1 MGKQGKSSATSGT
14 RKKHARK
21 ATHDPSIA
29 IVPAAKS
36 QGKGK
41 GKGKNKEP
49 RVKQYIPP
57 PKYKPLVDDP
67 IESLSVASVLPPNM
81 VLCFKGLSKKDPVTK
96 MKALDDLATMLDDES
111 WNIALPVW
119 SSAIIHS
126 KLFEQPILRDE
137 AQSYILREPNAGTFL
152 AAWALGAND
161 VVPTIANTLRVSWDL
176 NITWHTTAPQN
187 QFIDIQ
193 DHVEYL
199 VATLLQAIIDPEQ
212 LYQNFAP
219 LLAASSKDLID
230 VVDTGEYLRDQGPS
244 TIAHSVLLGPFREL
258 LSSNILLGT
267 ILSAQPSV
275 FGASD
280 IDDEKKEPVSWGYE
294 QRAVRMAGWK
304 LIKEFVKYLQY
315 VLSALGAHQKNSQ
328 SNKRNNQTDI
338 VEEISNDDT
347 PLPLKL
353 GYLRNLGCAALRSAW
368 VETDS
373 VVRTSMWEGLL
384 PLITVFPEVWD
395 MDPINQALIGTSQ
408 HTAAESDSSEDI
420 EDGPMETVPNGA
432 TRSHPATSY
441 SHLAFN
447 DFLHFLELGCRG
459 SATQSYP
466 AIVVVLS
473 TIPEAIFPYEPNT
486 LERLFTSLWA
496 AYDGKALSVLP
507 RDREPAGKAFLSCVL
522 DCVIFFIQKL
532 HTPTQLLQ
540 SEHRSE
546 LQPGKAVELVPL
558 KWIARIIQEVIHGD
572 LSQNVPV
579 DTAGQLIGES
589 MKKLEHIS
597 PDMTR
602 LAWRVEWEPVL
613 IQRQP
618 QTDRNESI
626 IKLLGHMR
634 SAARGGINQEIVDKI
649 LKEKVQVKLEG
660 VEGCDSPTEQAR
672 VLISLW
678 EHLNSVTAPW
688 LVEVR
693 KGAKRLTMLIRQPDD
708 RLPIKYGIAPTASE
722 NCRRAIWSQF
732 LSACAGASAFSVL
745 RDILDLVGTAALT
758 VDEVPALF
766 DLTKSWMVDLAQ
778 GNPTD
783 GLTIAEICL
792 SQTQALEILEL
803 LLSAFI
809 LHGRELL
816 FSSSDVVS
824 PVIQPI
830 AHVLDI
836 VLTSDT
842 SLDFY
847 TWPTLNFADAGA
859 LLRILP
865 NLYEAEVP
873 FARFYQWDRALKS
886 WSTYAPVELQ
896 SESDARARE
905 LIRSLL
911 ISCSTSLSARDVLTV
926 AVRSALYLDEK
937 MILLEMIP
945 SQYDFDQNLDD
956 LNDNPSPVLA
966 EYDPLV
972 RLGDREPDS
981 LALATYDSYGLSKY
995 ARVGTILATTL
1006 SEDRHLARDNLW
1018 TFRHLL
1024 ALQQL
1029 SLDFISAATWPSEV
1043 FRVGA
1048 SSQVHTLLGV
1058 LAPLAIYLGNSL
1070 LADHSLDWHKQI
1082 ISRLQNPGSDP
1093 VAPQNAEEV
1102 IHQYYS
1108 IATRNSPTSRDLRL
1122 LRRIMQFVLRDAETD
1137 ILDLWSDFAQSA
1149 YSHYSEAAE
1158 AIGSVLSAR
1167 GVESSRLDRWRN
1179 EIASRIPGVSSNSI
1193 NQTGLPLLRAL
1204 NCLAPPPES
1213 GIVFM
1218 PQQRAVYLVQALQ
1231 KWMSSD
1237 EELDTSMEAL
1247 VTVLLGHLLP
1257 ILQTIRG
1264 TDRGLGGNE
1273 HYKPLSFI
1281 ANPEGDNNHSQSDY
1295 NKSAAHGNLGP
1306 EAARYIPR
1314 YNSYLAE
1321 VIQAIPSEQ
1330 IHPDLF
1336 EKVESVPIKLTA
1348 HYLARRALSQIT
1360 EQRVLE
1366 AAVNA
1371 PSVSLAETDVQAEK
1385 SFELPHPLVE
1395 KLVLSGSSQA
1405 NYSNVSQKPSTNR
1418 KSQYFSSFQI
1428 DLLLAWWLAL
1438 EFFDKTSLK
1447 IKQDYFDQLRRLNLV
1462 KTSLLPCLF
1471 KLLNL
1476 GISGEK
1482 PFNLMYDNSFTSAEN
1497 VLAAHIYFKSLK
1509 FIPALIRAWYS
1520 ECQDRQLCASVS
1532 AYTRNYF
1539 SPTLINQELAH
1550 FRASAASASEILVD
1564 DTFTVKVAPSVN
1576 EISASYAVDEQESFE
1591 VAIRLPNEYPLRA
1604 AEVKDVRG
1612 VAGMEN
1618 RRRAWLFG
1626 VQNMAQQGLIYD
1638 GLVMYKK
1645 NILTSAL
1652 FVSLISVTDRTLPT
1666 KPCRTCKNLFHAS
1679 CLYKLNRGWL
1689 REGSLVAAELSPFC
1703 GEAQEGFSRL
1713 AYFSRTLPEPTTTL
1727 SMMVK
1732 VHMT

>member
-21 ATHDPSIA
+21 AATHDPSIA

-119 SSAIIHS
+119 LWHFVSLSVHPNRRLRESSAIIHS

-137 AQSYILREPNAGTFL
+137 AQSYILREP
-152 AAWALGAND
+152 
-161 VVPTIANTLRVSWDL
+161 TL
-176 NITWHTTAPQN
+176 
-187 QFIDIQ
+187 
-193 DHVEYL
+193 
-199 VATLLQAIIDPEQ
+199 
-212 LYQNFAP
+212 
-219 LLAASSKDLID
+219 KDLQL
-230 VVDTGEYLRDQGPS
+230 LRIRSCSDL
-244 TIAHSVLLGPFREL
+244 SVN
-258 LSSNILLGT
+258 SSHQIYY
-267 ILSAQPSV
+267 SAPYYPLNHQ

-304 LIKEFVKYLQY
+304 LIKEFVKYLQ
-315 VLSALGAHQKNSQ
+315 
-328 SNKRNNQTDI
+328 NNQTDI

-373 VVRTSMWEGLL
+373 IRKSQDIV
-384 PLITVFPEVWD
+384 VFPEVWD

-522 DCVIFFIQKL
+522 DC
-532 HTPTQLLQ
+532 P
-540 SEHRSE
+540 E

-597 PDMTR
+597 P
-602 LAWRVEWEPVL
+602 
-613 IQRQP
+613 
-618 QTDRNESI
+618 
-626 IKLLGHMR
+626 GHMR

-649 LKEKVQVKLEG
+649 LKDKVQVKLEG

-688 LVEVR
+688 LVEVTDQVWN
-693 KGAKRLTMLIRQPDD
+693 AEVLD
-708 RLPIKYGIAPTASE
+708 RMVRIEEPRGIIIFLNGYLSAPTASE

-783 GLTIAEICL
+783 GATLGSVLVHWT
-792 SQTQALEILEL
+792 LEILEL

-809 LHGRELL
+809 LHARELL

-859 LLRILP
+859 L
-865 NLYEAEVP
+865 
-873 FARFYQWDRALKS
+873 ALKS

-981 LALATYDSYGLSKY
+981 LALATYDSHGLSEY
-995 ARVGTILATTL
+995 AR
-1006 SEDRHLARDNLW
+1006 
-1018 TFRHLL
+1018 
-1024 ALQQL
+1024 
-1029 SLDFISAATWPSEV
+1029 
-1043 FRVGA
+1043 
-1048 SSQVHTLLGV
+1048 
-1058 LAPLAIYLGNSL
+1058 
-1070 LADHSLDWHKQI
+1070 
-1082 ISRLQNPGSDP
+1082 NPGSDP

-1149 YSHYSEAAE
+1149 YSHYSEAAGQLGRFFQQE
-1158 AIGSVLSAR
+1158 V
-1167 GVESSRLDRWRN
+1167 
-1179 EIASRIPGVSSNSI
+1179 I

-1264 TDRGLGGNE
+1264 AHWEFILDVLENNLSGNE

-1306 EAARYIPR
+1306 RQHDIFQGILQLFLNSSGDAEDSETRVR

-1336 EKVESVPIKLTA
+1336 EKLFSLVFSESVPIKLTA

-1395 KLVLSGSSQA
+1395 KLVSSGSSQA
-1405 NYSNVSQKPSTNR
+1405 NYSN
-1418 KSQYFSSFQI
+1418 I

-1482 PFNLMYDNSFTSAEN
+1482 PFNLSPWQVDVFYLNLYDNSFTSAEN

-1645 NILTSAL
+1645 NIAGH
-1652 FVSLISVTDRTLPT
+1652 F
-1666 KPCRTCKNLFHAS
+1666 
-1679 CLYKLNRGWL
+1679 
-1689 REGSLVAAELSPFC
+1689 EGKSECAICYS
-1703 GEAQEGFSRL
+1703 
-1713 AYFSRTLPEPTTTL
+1713 
-1727 SMMVK
+1727 
-1732 VHMT
+1732 

>member
-21 ATHDPSIA
+21 AATHDPSIA

-119 SSAIIHS
+119 LWHFVSLSVHPNRRLRESSAIIHS

-230 VVDTGEYLRDQGPS
+230 VVDTGEYLRDRNGRIRTAGLNSITWIIEGPS

-304 LIKEFVKYLQY
+304 LIKEFVKYLQ
-315 VLSALGAHQKNSQ
+315 
-328 SNKRNNQTDI
+328 NNQTDI

-613 IQRQP
+613 IQHQP
-618 QTDRNESI
+618 QADRNESI

-688 LVEVR
+688 LVEVTDQVWN
-693 KGAKRLTMLIRQPDD
+693 AEVLD
-708 RLPIKYGIAPTASE
+708 RMVRIEEPRGIIIFLNGYLSAPTASE

-783 GLTIAEICL
+783 GATLGSVLVHWKICL

-809 LHGRELL
+809 LHARELL

-981 LALATYDSYGLSKY
+981 LALATYDSHGLSKY

-1029 SLDFISAATWPSEV
+1029 SLDFVSAATWPSEV

-1158 AIGSVLSAR
+1158 AIGDRVHATA
-1167 GVESSRLDRWRN
+1167 ESSL
-1179 EIASRIPGVSSNSI
+1179 SRPSFTKMDVG
-1193 NQTGLPLLRAL
+1193 
-1204 NCLAPPPES
+1204 
-1213 GIVFM
+1213 
-1218 PQQRAVYLVQALQ
+1218 
-1231 KWMSSD
+1231 D

-1264 TDRGLGGNE
+1264 AHWEFILDVLENN
-1273 HYKPLSFI
+1273 LSVETSITNLYLLLQTLRAITIILNLITTNQQLTEIWAPRQHDIFQGI
-1281 ANPEGDNNHSQSDY
+1281 LQLFLNSSGDAEDS
-1295 NKSAAHGNLGP
+1295 
-1306 EAARYIPR
+1306 ETRVR

-1336 EKVESVPIKLTA
+1336 EKLFSLVFSESVPIKLTA

-1395 KLVLSGSSQA
+1395 KLVSSGSSQA
-1405 NYSNVSQKPSTNR
+1405 NYSN
-1418 KSQYFSSFQI
+1418 I

-1482 PFNLMYDNSFTSAEN
+1482 PFNLSPWQVDVFYLNLYDNSFTSAEN

-1645 NILTSAL
+1645 NIAGH
-1652 FVSLISVTDRTLPT
+1652 F
-1666 KPCRTCKNLFHAS
+1666 
-1679 CLYKLNRGWL
+1679 
-1689 REGSLVAAELSPFC
+1689 EGKSECAICYS
-1703 GEAQEGFSRL
+1703 
-1713 AYFSRTLPEPTTTL
+1713 
-1727 SMMVK
+1727 
-1732 VHMT
+1732 

>member
-21 ATHDPSIA
+21 AATHDPSIA

-119 SSAIIHS
+119 LWHFVSLSVHPNRRLRESSAIIHS

-137 AQSYILREPNAGTFL
+137 AQSYILRESNAGTFL

-230 VVDTGEYLRDQGPS
+230 VVDTGEYLRDRNGRIRTAGLNSITWIIEGPS

-304 LIKEFVKYLQY
+304 LIKEFVKYLQ
-315 VLSALGAHQKNSQ
+315 
-328 SNKRNNQTDI
+328 NNQTDI

-688 LVEVR
+688 LVEVTDQVWN
-693 KGAKRLTMLIRQPDD
+693 AEVLD
-708 RLPIKYGIAPTASE
+708 RMVRIEEPRGIIIFLNGYLSAPTASE

-783 GLTIAEICL
+783 GATLGSVLVHWKICL
-792 SQTQALEILEL
+792 SQTQASEILEL

-809 LHGRELL
+809 LHARELL

-830 AHVLDI
+830 THVLDI

-873 FARFYQWDRALKS
+873 FARFYQCDRALKS

-1149 YSHYSEAAE
+1149 YSHYSEAAG

-1264 TDRGLGGNE
+1264 AHWEFILDVLENN
-1273 HYKPLSFI
+1273 LSVETSITNLYLLLQTLRAITIILNLITTNQQLTEIWAPRQHDIFQGI
-1281 ANPEGDNNHSQSDY
+1281 LQLFLNSSGDAEDS
-1295 NKSAAHGNLGP
+1295 
-1306 EAARYIPR
+1306 ETRVR

-1336 EKVESVPIKLTA
+1336 EKLFSLVFSESVPIKLTA

-1405 NYSNVSQKPSTNR
+1405 NYSN
-1418 KSQYFSSFQI
+1418 I

-1476 GISGEK
+1476 GIPGEK
-1482 PFNLMYDNSFTSAEN
+1482 PFNLSPWQVDVFYLNLYDNSFTSAEN

-1509 FIPALIRAWYS
+1509 FIPALIRAWHS

-1550 FRASAASASEILVD
+1550 FRASAASASEILAD

-1645 NILTSAL
+1645 NIAGH
-1652 FVSLISVTDRTLPT
+1652 F
-1666 KPCRTCKNLFHAS
+1666 
-1679 CLYKLNRGWL
+1679 
-1689 REGSLVAAELSPFC
+1689 EGKSECAICYS
-1703 GEAQEGFSRL
+1703 
-1713 AYFSRTLPEPTTTL
+1713 
-1727 SMMVK
+1727 
-1732 VHMT
+1732 